1 MPHTEWIRTA
11 LAVERAGSIT
21 AGARDRGISQP
32 AASQHLAGLE
42 RALGLEI
49 FERHRSGVR
58 TTEAG
63 ARFLREVGGAFDQLE
78 WLLDGLDAGHL
89 QRPEPALVIGCSPEW
104 FERSLL
110 PLLDGAIPLRAR
122 FGSDQELLD
131 DLQNGRVDVAVTAL
145 RAAPS
150 RARTTPLASKRYV
163 LAAAA
168 ALVPEPPRTLEE
180 LANWVRATPWVGY
193 SEELPVTRRFWQD
206 LTGSLQPTS
215 VCLVAP
221 DLRIVAAAVERG
233 LGASLLPSHVC
244 DDAIAD
250 GRIVEVRSIADVV
263 PPEPWF
269 LSVRPG
275 GQPHPART
283 ALVKLLTVAFAATA
297 PTPGSPGA
305 GAR

>member
-1 MPHTEWIRTA
+1 MPRTNWIRTA
-11 LAVERAGSIT
+11 LAIERAGSIT
-21 AGARDRGISQP
+21 GGARDRGISQP

-42 RALGLEI
+42 QALGIEI
-49 FERHRSGVR
+49 FQRHRSGVR

-63 ARFLREVGGAFDQLE
+63 TRFLREVGGAFDQLE
-78 WLLDGLDAGHL
+78 WLLDGLDAGRVE
-89 QRPEPALVIGCSPEW
+89 RPEPPVVIGCSPEW

-122 FGSDQELLD
+122 FGTDQELLD
-131 DLQNGRVDVAVTAL
+131 DLQTGRVDLAVTAL

-150 RARTTPLASKRYV
+150 RARTTPLGSKRYV
-163 LAAAA
+163 LVAAV
-168 ALVPEPPRTLEE
+168 ALVPEPPRSLEA
-180 LANWVRATPWVGY
+180 LATWVRATPWIGY

-206 LTGSLQPTS
+206 LTGSLQPTT
-215 VCLVAP
+215 VRLVAP

-250 GRIVEVRSIADVV
+250 GRLVEVRSIADVV

-269 LSVRPG
+269 LSLRANA
-275 GQPHPART
+275 QPHPARD
-283 ALVKLLTVAFAATA
+283 ALVELLTGAFAS
-297 PTPGSPGA
+297 G
-305 GAR
+305 